1 MNVAREAQA
10 VAVRRQRN
18 PYAVLGVEP
27 TATAA
32 QITSAFRK
40 LVRALHPDAGPDQP
54 SAPRQERLDEVVAAY
69 ATLRDPRR
77 RAEYDAK
84 HTRDTRAAAARR
96 TQGPHAA
103 RDAVV
108 SLGVRLRPP
117 VPTPPLRAGPVRIEP
132 FLK

>member
-1 MNVAREAQA
+1 M
-10 VAVRRQRN
+10 AVRGQRN

-27 TATAA
+27 TASAV

-40 LVRALHPDAGPDQP
+40 LVRTLHPDSQPEQP
-54 SAPRQERLDEVVAAY
+54 SARRQERLDEVVAAY

-84 HTRDTRAAAARR
+84 RTRAVAARR
-96 TQGPHAA
+96 AREPRAA
-103 RDAVV
+103 RVGVRPANGYAVV

-117 VPTPPLRAGPVRIEP
+117 VPSAPLRAGPVRIEP
-132 FLK
+132 FLGR